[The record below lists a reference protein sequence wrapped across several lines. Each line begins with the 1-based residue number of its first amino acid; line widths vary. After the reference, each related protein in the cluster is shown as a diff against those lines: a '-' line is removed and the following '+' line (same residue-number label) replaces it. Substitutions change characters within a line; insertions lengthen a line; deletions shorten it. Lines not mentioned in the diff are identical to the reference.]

1 MSTPKTIAITGANG
15 FLGSHLVDHFVA
27 KGWNVIALVRE
38 PQRFKPHSQVEYRAF
53 EIGRPVDERI
63 LDGADYLVHTAYVKQ
78 TAQEQQALRLNT
90 QSAERLLAA
99 SRKAGLRKNVFV
111 SSMSA
116 HEAAESVYGR
126 QKLAVEYLFDTKK
139 DISLRPGL
147 IIGNG
152 GIVKQ
157 MVTFMR
163 SKHIVPLV
171 GGGRQPL
178 QSIAVDDLVM
188 CIERALSASAH
199 GVLTVA
205 HPDVFTYK
213 TFYQT
218 LSRVFSI
225 KTIFIPVP
233 LWLLLT
239 VARLIRIA
247 HLPVGFTEENVLGLK
262 QLRSVDTEHDLAT
275 LGVTIMPLAEAI
287 RHSGI

>member
-1 MSTPKTIAITGANG
+1 
-15 FLGSHLVDHFVA
+15 
-27 KGWNVIALVRE
+27 
-38 PQRFKPHSQVEYRAF
+38 
-53 EIGRPVDERI
+53 
-63 LDGADYLVHTAYVKQ
+63 
-78 TAQEQQALRLNT
+78 
-90 QSAERLLAA
+90 
-99 SRKAGLRKNVFV
+99 
-111 SSMSA
+111 
-116 HEAAESVYGR
+116 VYGR

-163 SKHIVPLV
+163 SKHVVPLV

-188 CIERALSASAH
+188 CIQRALSTSAH

-275 LGVTIMPLAEAI
+275 LGVTIMPLAEAL